1 MEKEDN
7 LPAHEKRHL
16 QVYADDEDILVR
28 VLDIPEADYECVMV
42 NSSWPEKSL
51 LEGDIILFAARADA
65 EGGDVVLIEE
75 DEGRVRLG
83 LLSRPGFLET
93 TIGRRP
99 LEASERIIGVGVA
112 LARRLRED
120 LKANLIDDARAHD
133 ATAYEAHTDEA
144 RDDEARTDE
153 GSSVA

>member
-1 MEKEDN
+1 MEKDN
-7 LPAHEKRHL
+7 NIPAHEKRHL
-16 QVYADDEDILVR
+16 QVYADDDDILVR

-51 LEGDIILFAARADA
+51 LDGDIILFAARTDA
-65 EGGDVVLIEE
+65 EGGDIVLIEE
-75 DEGRVRLG
+75 DGRVRLG

-112 LARRLRED
+112 LARRLRKDAEP
-120 LKANLIDDARAHD
+120 NIIDDA
-133 ATAYEAHTDEA
+133 TASE
-144 RDDEARTDE
+144 
-153 GSSVA
+153 SSPIESTTAPETY